1 MLLFLFYLCICFG
14 GEGVFIYL
22 MRSYLY
28 GMWIYRLLHLGP
40 GMLLSSVW
48 TAFQAQSREGLA
60 IFGLPRKEILCFSL
74 PYRPCPDRMKPAMKI
89 MFFLC
94 LFAGTWIAEAGKGQ
108 REAKGQGR
116 RYDGRSHKDSHRS
129 SYEYDYYDHGH
140 DRRGSSHS
148 RRRRR
153 RRSSDSRTPDRH
165 RRRSAEKPPKNSPGY
180 EEYKRQKQE
189 AAAWQERH
197 LQAQALALCLE
208 ERERQKISAQQ
219 QPAPVVSPP
228 APAAAPEI
236 QPAQSSGLEIPP
248 LPQQE
253 CKTQVQPKGKGK
265 PQPAQSDKIPVA
277 YLKLLEAELG
287 HIVNFGNKPL
297 TVGAVESQLQAVK
310 PAGKRLDGF
319 LTRYGQK
326 APPTRI
332 AAKIKMAAALLK
344 ELQFWNITICVG
356 CWLFWFWC
364 GYFVHVWK
372 PVSFFPIPHYWTRSL
387 ELFQAWYTIHISHSD
402 VAWYWES
409 LSGIPILA
417 PGATVVFAA
426 VCKKFLKSHILE
438 LMWVGCIFQRM
449 MAGMDF

>member
-1 MLLFLFYLCICFG
+1 
-14 GEGVFIYL
+14 
-22 MRSYLY
+22 
-28 GMWIYRLLHLGP
+28 
-40 GMLLSSVW
+40 
-48 TAFQAQSREGLA
+48 
-60 IFGLPRKEILCFSL
+60 
-74 PYRPCPDRMKPAMKI
+74 
-89 MFFLC
+89 
-94 LFAGTWIAEAGKGQ
+94 
-108 REAKGQGR
+108 
-116 RYDGRSHKDSHRS
+116 
-129 SYEYDYYDHGH
+129 
-140 DRRGSSHS
+140 
-148 RRRRR
+148 
-153 RRSSDSRTPDRH
+153 
-165 RRRSAEKPPKNSPGY
+165 
-180 EEYKRQKQE
+180 
-189 AAAWQERH
+189 

-310 PAGKRLDGF
+310 PAGKRLDVF

-344 ELQFWNITICVG
+344 ELQF
-356 CWLFWFWC
+356 
-364 GYFVHVWK
+364 
-372 PVSFFPIPHYWTRSL
+372 
-387 ELFQAWYTIHISHSD
+387 
-402 VAWYWES
+402 
-409 LSGIPILA
+409 
-417 PGATVVFAA
+417 
-426 VCKKFLKSHILE
+426 
-438 LMWVGCIFQRM
+438 
-449 MAGMDF
+449 

>member
-1 MLLFLFYLCICFG
+1 
-14 GEGVFIYL
+14 

-40 GMLLSSVW
+40 GMLHSSVW

-74 PYRPCPDRMKPAMKI
+74 PYRPCPNRMKPAMKI

-129 SYEYDYYDHGH
+129 SYEYDYYDHVH

-153 RRSSDSRTPDRH
+153 RRSSDSRTPDCH

-310 PAGKRLDGF
+310 PAGKRLDVFWPDMARRHHPHESLQRLRWQQHCWKSFSSETSLSVWDVGYLGFGVAILFMSGNRFLFSYSPLLDSEFRTISGVVHHSHLTQWCSMVLGIFVRYPNPCPWSHGGFCRCMQEVFEVAYSGTNVSGRYFSANDGWDGF
-319 LTRYGQK
+319 LD
-326 APPTRI
+326 
-332 AAKIKMAAALLK
+332 L
-344 ELQFWNITICVG
+344 
-356 CWLFWFWC
+356 
-364 GYFVHVWK
+364 
-372 PVSFFPIPHYWTRSL
+372 
-387 ELFQAWYTIHISHSD
+387 
-402 VAWYWES
+402 
-409 LSGIPILA
+409 
-417 PGATVVFAA
+417 
-426 VCKKFLKSHILE
+426 
-438 LMWVGCIFQRM
+438 
-449 MAGMDF
+449 